1 MLVSSERCWCPGALT
16 LPPDRA
22 IWGHVT
28 VRLPGAGVPVGV
40 VVAAARRGH
49 RFTGWRCASFP
60 AQAPVLLL
68 CLARRLGAPLRAF

>member
-1 MLVSSERCWCPGALT
+1 VLVLSERCWCPGALT

-40 VVAAARRGH
+40 VLAAA
-49 RFTGWRCASFP
+49 
-60 AQAPVLLL
+60 
-68 CLARRLGAPLRAF
+68 